1 MTKAI
6 PPTLMRGGL
15 TAAVLILTFVTGC
28 RSEPA
33 PPSNPYVSKTGFQA
47 VSLTRP
53 GEPQATYVLLDAWVD
68 SPDHIITV
76 SRRDGPSGVSY
87 TRRRVDC
94 KRSRLLTLGSGET
107 VEAMMLER
115 PDPHD
120 SEMIGG
126 SSATLT
132 SVTACSK
139 LGR

>member
-1 MTKAI
+1 M
-6 PPTLMRGGL
+6 PPTLMQGGL
-15 TAAVLILTFVTGC
+15 IAAVLTLTFLTGC

-33 PPSNPYVSKTGFQA
+33 PPSKPYLSKTGFQA
-47 VSLTRP
+47 VSLTLP
-53 GEPQATYVLLDAWVD
+53 GEPQATYVLLDAWVE
-68 SPDHIITV
+68 SPDHITTI

-120 SEMIGG
+120 SEMVGG
-126 SSATLT
+126 SSATLA